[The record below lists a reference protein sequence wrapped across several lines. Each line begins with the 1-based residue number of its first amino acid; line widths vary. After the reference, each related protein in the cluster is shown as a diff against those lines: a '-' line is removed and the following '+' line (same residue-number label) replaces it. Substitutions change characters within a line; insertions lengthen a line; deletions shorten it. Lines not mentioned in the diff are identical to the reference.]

1 MNSIP
6 ASQLVNVIP
15 SVLGAGG
22 NPLSLNAV
30 FLSPSVELP
39 ANRVVPFASQ
49 ADVAAY
55 FGPSSDEA
63 AEATVYFDG
72 YNGATSLP
80 GTLYF
85 ALLNA
90 ADVAAFVRG
99 ASVAALTLS
108 QIQALSGVITITING
123 DVVVT
128 PSVNLSG
135 ATSRSNAAA
144 LITTGLQTTGA
155 VFSGTG
161 SQSVGV
167 LTIASTVSGKLSV
180 GDTVTGAGVF
190 GGTATIVSFGTYT
203 VLAGTGTVNV
213 STSGTTSTD
222 VVDVS
227 SGAICTYDSVQQK
240 YKITSDKTG
249 AASTIGFPSG
259 TIATGL
265 FLTSATGAELSQGAV
280 AAVPATLMSTVVA
293 QTQNW
298 ATFMTVEEQVLDTK
312 LAFAAWVTAQNDR
325 YMYVCQDTD
334 PTALTFNATGSF
346 GALTDGDDGVCPVWG
361 PADKAAFI
369 CGTTASLDFTR
380 TAGRIT
386 YAYKSQTGLTPDVT
400 DATVAQ
406 NLIGNGYNFYGA
418 YATANQAFQF
428 LQNGQISGSWNW
440 IDPFVNQIALNAA
453 FQLAFMELLA
463 NTPAVPYNQQGY
475 GLIRAAALDP
485 ISSALN
491 FGSIQPGVTLS
502 SAQAAAVNT
511 AAGANIAP
519 TLSTAGWYLQIKDP
533 GAIVRGNR
541 GSPSITFWYTDGG
554 AVQKITMASID
565 VE

>member
-30 FLSPSVELP
+30 FLSPSSELP
-39 ANRVVPFASQ
+39 ANRAVSFATQ
-49 ADVAAY
+49 ADVADY
-55 FGPSSDEA
+55 FGPSSAEA
-63 AEATVYFDG
+63 AAAAVYFSG
-72 YNGATSLP
+72 YEGATSLP

-108 QIQALSGVITITING
+108 QIQALSGALTITING

-128 PSVNLSG
+128 PSINLSG

-144 LITTGLQTTGA
+144 LITTGLQTTGN
-155 VFSGTG
+155 VFAGTG
-161 SQSVGV
+161 SQATGV
-167 LTIASTVSGKLSV
+167 LTIASTVSGSLKV

-203 VLAGTGTVNV
+203 VLSGVGTVNV

-227 SGAICTYDSVQQK
+227 SGAVCTYDSVQAK
-240 YKITSDKTG
+240 FKITSDKTG

-265 FLTSATGAELSQGAV
+265 FLTAATGAELSQGAV
-280 AAVPATLMSTVVA
+280 TAVPGTLMATIVA

-298 ATFMTVEEQVLDTK
+298 ATFMTVAEQVLNTK

-325 YMYVCQDTD
+325 YMYVCQDSD
-334 PTALTFNATGSF
+334 ATALTANATGSF
-346 GALTDGDDGVCPVWG
+346 GALTADDDGVCPVWG
-361 PADKAAFI
+361 PTDKAAFI

-386 YAYKSQTGLTPDVT
+386 YAYKSQAGLVPDVT

-440 IDPFVNQIALNAA
+440 IDPYVNQIALNAA

-475 GLIRAAALDP
+475 GLIRASALDP
-485 ISSALN
+485 ISAALN

-502 SAQAAAVNT
+502 NAQAAAVNT